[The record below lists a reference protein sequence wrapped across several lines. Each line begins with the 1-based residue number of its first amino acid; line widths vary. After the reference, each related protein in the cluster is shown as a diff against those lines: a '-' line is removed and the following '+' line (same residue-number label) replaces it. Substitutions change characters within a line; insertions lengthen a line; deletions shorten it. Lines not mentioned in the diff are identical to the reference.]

1 MLNFPDELMI
11 DWGQVPKGTRV
22 HIFWPD
28 VLVSD
33 VVALSARLYGPGRL
47 TAEDANTIAFDAVPG
62 GATYIPI
69 PTVPAAASTSTIQTF
84 AGLFT
89 VDLPLGVQHGQEFN
103 ILVRRLTTKFVQ
115 DITVPT
121 VVAAV
126 AAGPQ
131 SSLASRATDVA
142 STWRAVTGTFQVKI
156 PVTTEKLMLG
166 PEINTLAIMKAR
178 LQAMAKEYRW
188 TRVVERYVDYIS
200 ARVDGAGGN
209 SAGVPPSLNGSPPK
223 HRRDDDDDDDHDH
236 DDDDK
241 QHGCLEIVIRPRK
254 CIIL

>member
-11 DWGQVPKGTRV
+11 DWGQVPKGTRA

-28 VLVSD
+28 VVASD

-47 TAEDANTIAFDAVPG
+47 TVEDANTIAFDAVPG

-69 PTVPAAASTSTIQTF
+69 PPVPAAATTTIQSF

-89 VDLPLGVQHGQEFN
+89 VDLPLGVKRRQEFN
-103 ILVRRLTTKFVQ
+103 VLVRRLTTKFIS
-115 DITVPT
+115 DITIPT
-121 VVAAV
+121 VAA
-126 AAGPQ
+126 AARPKSAQ
-131 SSLASRATDVA
+131 TPLASPAADEAKR
-142 STWRAVTGTFQVKI
+142 WRAVTGTFQVKI
-156 PVTTEKLMLG
+156 PVTTEKMMLR

-209 SAGVPPSLNGSPPK
+209 AAGVPPSLNGWPPK
-223 HRRDDDDDDDHDH
+223 HGHGHGDGDDDDDHY
-236 DDDDK
+236 
-241 QHGCLEIVIRPRK
+241 GCLKIVIRPRE
-254 CIIL
+254 CIVV